1 MYFHNQNS
9 IRNINKPNRFGGK
22 ENNHSLSPN
31 VRQIHGVNRPIQNT
45 LFPKNQLMFNNN
57 HNYNIKVNKIPRQ
70 KEKIIEGDLN
80 FNNTTKQFYMKN
92 SHKHN
97 FLNNKTKNRGMPR
110 KSPLPISGTFRPKD
124 MLNFNRIFNSSNY
137 RYVKPEPK
145 KFNKT
150 NNMFK
155 PMGGNNHFINN
166 YIFGGTLNANMSKSF
181 NSFSKN
187 KDRSHTPLL
196 RTGENKGITLGIK
209 VNKNRYVSKSPNL
222 GKGSMLN
229 KNGGNFSISLLN
241 KNNVK
246 KRIVKKSPN
255 NNNINANNININN
268 NNYNNNKKVNNV
280 KQPSQKRN
288 TIISGELCQEPS
300 KPNKNN
306 YVHNNININK
316 GSNMPNVNL
325 RPISNNNKLSVSSNN
340 NPNNNNMNN
349 LYNNYSINSMNPL
362 RNKSNEN
369 LLKNNLAYSNNSNSH
384 NNIINNNQKSASPQN
399 VPENDGDNN
408 KAIND
413 NKNIV
418 NNNIS
423 NAIKNENNLNDN
435 NYKNNNNKIR
445 EELNIKPINSIQQ
458 LENSNN
464 NNNDILRSNPPQ
476 VKNVPNVNAQKN
488 EEKNIPIES
497 QKVTPIEKQE
507 EIKEVKKN
515 VRSLSQTPINPLN
528 KNSNSDDMIK
538 KKEIQKIEEN
548 QKKTPGNGK
557 IFKRIRD
564 ILPYTHVG
572 FDGEEP
578 KENNQDNYFIF
589 KNFADNK
596 DYIYLSVCDGHG
608 VEGHFVSEF
617 IKEVLP
623 YYMSEN
629 LINRDILSETDKE
642 LIHQIITETFLIVN
656 NMLVSNENIN
666 SLFSGS
672 TCVSVIYTPQR
683 LIVPNI
689 GDSRA
694 VLGRYDKNTGKYK
707 AIELSRDHK
716 PTEKDEAKRIYEND
730 GRIQPFT
737 EDGEFVGPQRV
748 WIKEEEVPGLAMTRS
763 FGDRVAA
770 SVGVISEPEIKEFD
784 FDENDKYMIIA
795 SDGIWEFISSQ
806 ECIDIIQK
814 YYENNDLKGCCE
826 YLYQESSKRWL
837 KEEEVIDDTTLILVF
852 FE

>member
-222 GKGSMLN
+222 GKGSMFN

-340 NPNNNNMNN
+340 NPNNNNMNI

-476 VKNVPNVNAQKN
+476 VKNVPNVNSQKN

-716 PTEKDEAKRIYEND
+716 PTNIDEAKRIYEND

-737 EDGEFVGPQRV
+737 
-748 WIKEEEVPGLAMTRS
+748 
-763 FGDRVAA
+763 
-770 SVGVISEPEIKEFD
+770 
-784 FDENDKYMIIA
+784 
-795 SDGIWEFISSQ
+795 
-806 ECIDIIQK
+806 
-814 YYENNDLKGCCE
+814 
-826 YLYQESSKRWL
+826 
-837 KEEEVIDDTTLILVF
+837 
-852 FE
+852 

>member
-9 IRNINKPNRFGGK
+9 IRNTNKPNRFGGK

-70 KEKIIEGDLN
+70 KERIIEGDLN

-124 MLNFNRIFNSSNY
+124 MLSFNRIFSSSNY
-137 RYVKPEPK
+137 RYVKPETK
-145 KFNKT
+145 KFNKP

-155 PMGGNNHFINN
+155 PMGGNNNFVNN
-166 YIFGGTLNANMSKSF
+166 YIFGGNLNANMSKSF

-196 RTGENKGITLGIK
+196 RAGENKGITLGVK

-222 GKGSMLN
+222 GKGSIFN
-229 KNGGNFSISLLN
+229 RNGANFSISLLN

-246 KRIVKKSPN
+246 KRIVKKTPN
-255 NNNINANNININN
+255 NNNINANNINNNNINN
-268 NNYNNNKKVNNV
+268 NNNNKKVNNV

-288 TIISGELCQEPS
+288 TIISGELCQEPLR
-300 KPNKNN
+300 PNKIN
-306 YVHNNININK
+306 YVPNNNNNINK

-340 NPNNNNMNN
+340 NQNNNNMNI

-369 LLKNNLAYSNNSNSH
+369 ILKNNFVYSNNSNANSN
-384 NNIINNNQKSASPQN
+384 NNIKNNNQKSPSPQN
-399 VPENDGDNN
+399 VPD
-408 KAIND
+408 ND
-413 NKNIV
+413 NDKNIA
-418 NNNIS
+418 NNNLS
-423 NAIKNENNLNDN
+423 NANLNDN
-435 NYKNNNNKIR
+435 SNNNNNINNIKLK

-458 LENSNN
+458 LDKN
-464 NNNDILRSNPPQ
+464 NNNDMLRSNPLQ
-476 VKNVPNVNAQKN
+476 VKNVPNVNVQKN
-488 EEKNIPIES
+488 EEKNIPIENE
-497 QKVTPIEKQE
+497 KVNPMEKQE
-507 EIKEVKKN
+507 ELKEVKKN

-528 KNSNSDDMIK
+528 KNSNSDDLTK
-538 KKEIQKIEEN
+538 KKEIEKIDEN

-557 IFKRIRD
+557 VYKRIKD

-589 KNFADNK
+589 KNFAENK

-629 LINRDILSETDKE
+629 LIKRDILSENDKE
-642 LIHQIITETFLIVN
+642 LIHQIITETFLLVN

-694 VLGRYDKNTGKYK
+694 VLGRYDKNTGKCK

-814 YYENNDLKGCCE
+814 YYETNDLKGCCE